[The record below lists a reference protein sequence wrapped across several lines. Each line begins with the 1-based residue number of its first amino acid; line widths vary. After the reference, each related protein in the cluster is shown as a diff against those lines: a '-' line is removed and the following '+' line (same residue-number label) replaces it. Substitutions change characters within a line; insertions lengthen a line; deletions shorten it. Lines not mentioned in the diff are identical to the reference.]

1 MHLPSETLLPNGP
14 WHAHGNEVRDGY
26 NNVIAVVHYK
36 RFPLA
41 IAEWFAELPSLLA
54 NAEASTL
61 REQVAE
67 LTAEVKRLEAEIE
80 SMEKVDDPE

>member
-1 MHLPSETLLPNGP
+1 MHLPSETLLPPGP

-26 NNVIAVVHYK
+26 NNVIAHIVYK
-36 RFPLA
+36 RFPLS
-41 IAEWFAELPSLLA
+41 IAEWVAELPSLLS
-54 NAEASTL
+54 NAAASTL
-61 REQVAE
+61 REQVVE